1 MRILIVDDHAV
12 LREGL
17 KRILA
22 SEFSNARFGE
32 AANTTEA
39 LAQLWANAWELVLL
53 DVSMRGRSGLD
64 VLKEIRASSCK
75 VPVLVLSAH
84 PEEQYALRALKAG
97 AAGYLTKESVPQE
110 LCRAVR
116 KVSSGG
122 KYITPTLAEQLA
134 AEVQSSDRPAHEAL
148 SNREYQ
154 VMLMIAAG
162 KVPKEIGDELS
173 LSAKTVGTYRTRVLD
188 KMKLKNNAEIMRYVV
203 DRGLS

>member
-22 SEFSNARFGE
+22 GEFSNARFGE

-173 LSAKTVGTYRTRVLD
+173 LSAKTVGTYRTRVLE